1 MSKFVLTAQLQLQAP
16 RNARQVLNDVRSQLR
31 GVEVPVEV
39 KGARDAQRQ
48 VANVRKEVNKAD
60 DAVSNLGRSL
70 TLATKRFAAFT
81 LASRAVSLLTN
92 NIANAVNEAIEFQ
105 DELVKIQQVSGASDK
120 SIRNLSKTIFDLS
133 TSLGVAS
140 RDLVGVSRVLAQAG
154 FRASDL
160 TDALST
166 LAKTELSATFGDIQ
180 QTAEGA
186 IAIFNQFNRGGA
198 ALERQLGAVS
208 RVAANFAVE
217 SEDLIGAIRRTG
229 GVFQSA
235 GGTLEEFLALFTSV
249 RATTRESAESIAT
262 GLRTIFTRIQRP
274 STIAF
279 LEELGVK
286 LTDAEGRFIGP
297 FKAAQKLGQAFADLD
312 QGSLQFVQI
321 AEELGGFR
329 QIGKVIPLIQQYKV
343 AQEALSVAQGAGNA
357 LTEDAAQRQQSLAV
371 QIQKTKE
378 EFQELI
384 FSISNTAS
392 FQALVRLG
400 LEAAKAFIRVAD
412 ALKPLIPLIGALGAI
427 KISGSLGRFIGG
439 AGAALGQRRN
449 AGGRI
454 LGLNSGGFVP
464 GSGNRD
470 TVPAM
475 LTPGEFV
482 IKKSSAAKLG
492 PSTLEAMNKNRFAS
506 GGLVLQQLDDTK
518 FAGLFARP
526 KGKDSSGKPVSVIPK
541 KADDDVL
548 AAIGSPKSFFI
559 GNTDEERFTDKADSV
574 LRRGISEVVRTLDIG
589 EKTANK
595 ADDNI
600 INDIGVADI
609 AGKIFEGVTRAAI
622 GDFRKGGG
630 AQQTFDVP
638 AGLAEDSRATLSQL
652 FNGGEPLDNIDY
664 DNKLS
669 ENRENRASL
678 LNKAIAAKYFADEIV
693 LKAFTTNKRK
703 STKELLALSKGEKRN
718 IALSGR
724 LSDLRAARDLLPSK
738 VPDVD
743 SQKLIERGRLTPLIR
758 QVSSAIPS
766 SFKAKPKGR
775 NSGGGISGSGDTVPA
790 LLTPGEFVVNKKSA
804 QSIGYGNLSRMNR
817 DGVSRFNK
825 GGAVGPKKFFA
836 GGLVGGAAGGGGANL
851 LVLATAA
858 QTVISVFQSLTE
870 KVDDV
875 NKPLSKTK
883 LFFDGLAAVGI
894 QIGAIAL
901 GVKFGKEKIAEWS
914 AGVKSSKDAVDAEA
928 QSRQKSSE
936 SAESGGGTGAAS
948 GGGEGGTEGNAQE
961 QRIEKLNAA
970 EKRRIDLLKKAEGN
984 TKGVAAVEG
993 KIVQKRKDVD
1003 ISAKKLA
1010 NTQQVLAARR
1020 KELNKTTRNANGQI
1034 RKQTDEEKA
1043 RAKVL
1048 RAEIAQLQ
1056 KNEATRQATLSK
1068 NISQRKQLQGT
1079 LKNLNNT
1086 LDANEKNASAAAQ
1099 SLKRLRN
1106 ARKEEDSVLQRLGGG
1121 LKRANA
1127 ARKQAAANRRLE
1139 INLSKGFSKTT
1150 RRFATALK
1158 PAAAGVR
1165 QLTKEVRRL
1174 RSESKKGLGA
1184 GGRIRRGAGRAA
1196 SAGLGALG
1204 LAGGIAA
1211 IGSQITSAISQ
1222 AAERERDIATKK
1234 GDAAGAVSAA
1244 GRASVAESVGEVF
1257 TLGGFIEAATDPEG
1271 FVEKRNARKQ
1281 RSEADAGIAAAG
1293 VRSQEDINKLNEGDF
1308 NREDGTTDF
1317 QQAAAASA
1325 KAFGVARKEI
1335 SELADPTE
1343 RAQAERKLFE
1353 QQSAQITALAKSG
1366 ASLEELTQ
1374 IANQFGGGLSENN
1387 DKLVQLAQSLVLAR
1401 EAQQQLNK
1409 ANIDSLKITSAF
1421 NAANAAVAQFTNTI
1435 TAGADPLAGFLGTF
1449 QASKENIG
1457 IDAGGAITAIEQELV
1472 NAANQAGAG
1481 GLAASIQGQAA
1492 TARDLNQFAATAGS
1506 RISQADLRSGD
1517 AGKEDLEAALLEG
1530 VDNPQIRKAVQAKV
1544 DALDAE
1550 AVATTDISKFVQEIQ
1565 QEVGQLSKG
1574 FEGAAAALVAHNQ
1587 QMNQLYAQREQL
1599 EQKAAQ
1605 AQVKAIDL
1613 QIEAAKIA
1621 ESAGGARVTS
1631 QALGAARVGQF
1642 NAVGGLAGVQLGTG
1656 SAQDI
1661 GRVRQ
1666 QLSDQFFQQQEA
1678 DITSRTLAGAGIST
1692 AGVFA
1697 GPQGRQDDTRPES
1710 LQAQQALITI
1720 TKQQIAA
1727 KQEEL
1732 KLIRE
1737 KNKAEK
1743 SALDRLLGGDV
1754 AGFIAQQEAAGAA
1767 AALETG
1773 SASLAG
1779 LFDAS
1784 ALGAGFKELEAR
1796 GGATL
1801 GAAQATLGAFGI
1813 TDTSSARVLAG
1824 QTGEEQ
1830 AAQQEIRALA
1840 GQLGGLAGD
1849 QAEFAS
1855 SEIAIQDA
1863 TIQAANVSFQR
1874 GLRETTENN
1883 LNAATGFARGGTV
1896 YASRGMFIPRGTDT
1910 VPAMLTPGEFV
1921 VNRAAVQR
1929 GNNLQMLQAMNTG
1942 GGASSPTAKS
1952 GGGPVNYYQFGGIV
1966 DAIGSAFG
1974 AAGNS
1979 LQGVFGQFTQS
1990 VEKLVTSKFSVQLDP
2005 VTINIEGG
2013 SFLQNMKQ
2021 EIKSELLREVGQE
2034 LQKGKINNTG
2044 SFGTSNSVLNKPT
2057 G

>member
-1 MSKFVLTAQLQLQAP
+1 MNE
-16 RNARQVLNDVRSQLR
+16 RR
-31 GVEVPVEV
+31 G
-39 KGARDAQRQ
+39 
-48 VANVRKEVNKAD
+48 
-60 DAVSNLGRSL
+60 L
-70 TLATKRFAAFT
+70 
-81 LASRAVSLLTN
+81 
-92 NIANAVNEAIEFQ
+92 NAV
-105 DELVKIQQVSGASDK
+105 
-120 SIRNLSKTIFDLS
+120 
-133 TSLGVAS
+133 
-140 RDLVGVSRVLAQAG
+140 
-154 FRASDL
+154 
-160 TDALST
+160 
-166 LAKTELSATFGDIQ
+166 
-180 QTAEGA
+180 
-186 IAIFNQFNRGGA
+186 
-198 ALERQLGAVS
+198 
-208 RVAANFAVE
+208 
-217 SEDLIGAIRRTG
+217 
-229 GVFQSA
+229 
-235 GGTLEEFLALFTSV
+235 
-249 RATTRESAESIAT
+249 
-262 GLRTIFTRIQRP
+262 
-274 STIAF
+274 
-279 LEELGVK
+279 
-286 LTDAEGRFIGP
+286 
-297 FKAAQKLGQAFADLD
+297 
-312 QGSLQFVQI
+312 
-321 AEELGGFR
+321 
-329 QIGKVIPLIQQYKV
+329 
-343 AQEALSVAQGAGNA
+343 
-357 LTEDAAQRQQSLAV
+357 
-371 QIQKTKE
+371 
-378 EFQELI
+378 
-384 FSISNTAS
+384 
-392 FQALVRLG
+392 
-400 LEAAKAFIRVAD
+400 
-412 ALKPLIPLIGALGAI
+412 
-427 KISGSLGRFIGG
+427 
-439 AGAALGQRRN
+439 
-449 AGGRI
+449 
-454 LGLNSGGFVP
+454 
-464 GSGNRD
+464 
-470 TVPAM
+470 
-475 LTPGEFV
+475 
-482 IKKSSAAKLG
+482 
-492 PSTLEAMNKNRFAS
+492 
-506 GGLVLQQLDDTK
+506 
-518 FAGLFARP
+518 
-526 KGKDSSGKPVSVIPK
+526 
-541 KADDDVL
+541 
-548 AAIGSPKSFFI
+548 
-559 GNTDEERFTDKADSV
+559 
-574 LRRGISEVVRTLDIG
+574 
-589 EKTANK
+589 
-595 ADDNI
+595 
-600 INDIGVADI
+600 
-609 AGKIFEGVTRAAI
+609 
-622 GDFRKGGG
+622 
-630 AQQTFDVP
+630 
-638 AGLAEDSRATLSQL
+638 
-652 FNGGEPLDNIDY
+652 
-664 DNKLS
+664 
-669 ENRENRASL
+669 
-678 LNKAIAAKYFADEIV
+678 
-693 LKAFTTNKRK
+693 
-703 STKELLALSKGEKRN
+703 
-718 IALSGR
+718 
-724 LSDLRAARDLLPSK
+724 
-738 VPDVD
+738 
-743 SQKLIERGRLTPLIR
+743 
-758 QVSSAIPS
+758 
-766 SFKAKPKGR
+766 
-775 NSGGGISGSGDTVPA
+775 
-790 LLTPGEFVVNKKSA
+790 
-804 QSIGYGNLSRMNR
+804 
-817 DGVSRFNK
+817 
-825 GGAVGPKKFFA
+825 
-836 GGLVGGAAGGGGANL
+836 
-851 LVLATAA
+851 
-858 QTVISVFQSLTE
+858 
-870 KVDDV
+870 
-875 NKPLSKTK
+875 
-883 LFFDGLAAVGI
+883 
-894 QIGAIAL
+894 
-901 GVKFGKEKIAEWS
+901 
-914 AGVKSSKDAVDAEA
+914 
-928 QSRQKSSE
+928 
-936 SAESGGGTGAAS
+936 
-948 GGGEGGTEGNAQE
+948 
-961 QRIEKLNAA
+961 
-970 EKRRIDLLKKAEGN
+970 
-984 TKGVAAVEG
+984 
-993 KIVQKRKDVD
+993 
-1003 ISAKKLA
+1003 
-1010 NTQQVLAARR
+1010 
-1020 KELNKTTRNANGQI
+1020 
-1034 RKQTDEEKA
+1034 EKA
-1043 RAKVL
+1043 RADTLK
-1048 RAEIAQLQ
+1048 AEISQL
-1056 KNEATRQATLSK
+1056 KRNESA
-1068 NISQRKQLQGT
+1068 RKQS
-1079 LKNLNNT
+1079 LNN
-1086 LDANEKNASAAAQ
+1086 EKSIRRNIQKSLKSQNVELKKNNTSAAAAARGIKALNKIRAQ
-1099 SLKRLRN
+1099 ETSVLKRGSSIARRSAREFQKAFIAQQRLARGSNKLVKAFNSVESARRGLSRGFAKLKQDITKLRN
-1106 ARKEEDSVLQRLGGG
+1106 
-1121 LKRANA
+1121 
-1127 ARKQAAANRRLE
+1127 
-1139 INLSKGFSKTT
+1139 
-1150 RRFATALK
+1150 
-1158 PAAAGVR
+1158 
-1165 QLTKEVRRL
+1165 
-1174 RSESKKGLGA
+1174 ESKKGIGT
-1184 GGRIRRGAGRAA
+1184 GGRIRRGVGRAA
-1196 SAGLGALG
+1196 SAGLGAVGVVAGLG
-1204 LAGGIAA
+1204 A
-1211 IGSQITSAISQ
+1211 IGSQVISAATQI
-1222 AAERERDIATKK
+1222 AERDRDLATKR
-1234 GDAAGAVSAA
+1234 GDAAGAVDAA
-1244 GRASVAESVGEVF
+1244 GRASIGESVGEVF
-1257 TLGGFIEAATDPEG
+1257 TLGGFLEAATDPQG
-1271 FVEKRNARKQ
+1271 FAERRNARKQ
-1281 RSEADAGIAAAG
+1281 RSEADAGIAAAA

-1343 RAQAERKLFE
+1343 RAQAERQLFE

-1631 QALGAARVGQF
+1631 QALGAARVAQF

-1666 QLSDQFFQQQEA
+1666 QLADQFFQQQEA

-1929 GNNLQMLQAMNTG
+1929 GNNLQILQAMNTG

-2044 SFGTSNSVLNKPT
+2044 TFGTSNSVLNKPT